1 VSDPR
6 DQCQAALAKRY
17 ALERELGRGGMATV
31 YLARDLRH
39 QRPVALKVLRPELG
53 AALGAERFLR
63 EIRIAAQLQH
73 PHILALIDSGELTIQ
88 GSRPTTLLYYVMPY
102 VEGES
107 LRERLQREGQLPLD
121 EVVRLTAQVAEALAY
136 AHQHGIVHRDIKPEN
151 ILLTGYLPREGD
163 AAGREPFG
171 RVHALVA
178 DFGIALAV
186 TQAGAE
192 RLTETGLSL
201 GTPAYMSP
209 EQASGEHRLDGR
221 ADQYSLACVVY
232 EMLAGEP
239 PYTGATPQSVIAKR
253 LTEPIP
259 RLSTLRAVPSDI
271 EAVVTRALA
280 RAPADRYQTVSQ
292 FAEAL
297 AKATVA
303 GTADSPARHPRS
315 QRIWLTSAAALA
327 LLTLSVG
334 WWGVSKARTE
344 AATLRGVA
352 LLPCENTSPRQEE
365 AYIGDRWSEELI
377 QKLVRVGGLNPKA
390 WESVRRYR
398 DTRLGVRQI
407 GADLNAG
414 TLVRCRV
421 AEQPTGVRLN
431 VELIRAHDERVIW
444 SNDYQRPAGA
454 DGINAAQ
461 SAAAREIA
469 RELGVDV
476 PPRAVAAVERPLT
489 TDTTALR
496 LYRFG
501 EHFLESF
508 EEPSSVRRSMDYFER
523 AIARDSNFARAYV
536 GLAGAMMWLTERESR
551 VSRDYY
557 PAVAQLL
564 RRAIVLDPTIAEA
577 HTGLARYLLDYT
589 HDWAGAED
597 EHRQALAL
605 NPSSVQAHAGTVGT
619 WKSRT
624 ASRRPSRSSTGRS
637 SSIRPI
643 SCRTHN

>member
-53 AALGAERFLR
+53 AVLGAERFLR

-121 EVVRLTAQVAEALAY
+121 EVVRLTAQVAEALEY

-292 FAEAL
+292 FAQAL
-297 AKATVA
+297 TNAALTRAT
-303 GTADSPARHPRS
+303 DLPAQKPRS
-315 QRIWLTSAAALA
+315 RKTRWTSTAALA
-327 LLTLSVG
+327 VLLLSVG
-334 WWGVSKARTE
+334 WWFKMRSPAG
-344 AATLRGVA
+344 TLRGIAV
-352 LLPCENTSPRQEE
+352 LPCENTGSGSDS
-365 AYIGDRWSEELI
+365 ALIGERWSDELI

-398 DTRLGVRQI
+398 DTRLPVRQI
-407 GADLNAG
+407 GAELNAG

-421 AEQPTGVRLN
+421 AEQPAGVGLS

-444 SNDYQRPAGA
+444 SNDYERPAGA

-461 SAAAREIA
+461 FAAAREIA
-469 RELGVDV
+469 RELGVDL
-476 PPRAVAAVERPLT
+476 PPRAVAALGRPLT
-489 TDTTALR
+489 QDTLALR

-508 EEPSSVRRSMDYFER
+508 EEPSSVRKSMDYFER

-564 RRAIVLDPTIAEA
+564 RRAIVLDPTIGEA
-577 HTGLARYLLDYT
+577 HTALARYLLDYT

-597 EHRQALAL
+597 EHRRALAL

-637 SSIRPI
+637 SSIRRAPWRAH
-643 SCRTHN
+643 S